1 MNLSLCSTRL
11 SHSVDLQLALDVKK
25 IYCHIAITPPSAPNL
40 QSVSCLDPIASRLS
54 QISSPFS
61 PSTDRFE
68 SRISPYAVDRFLC
81 ARPSVSQTTRYKER
95 HCQWQLEPMVRLED
109 RMYIATSV
117 LLGMSNSAGYVVGKT
132 LLRKVIAKDLS
143 FKPYYKL
150 LSLNDESRRL
160 ENDTISLWARQ
171 DIA

>member
-1 MNLSLCSTRL
+1 
-11 SHSVDLQLALDVKK
+11 
-25 IYCHIAITPPSAPNL
+25 
-40 QSVSCLDPIASRLS
+40 
-54 QISSPFS
+54 
-61 PSTDRFE
+61 
-68 SRISPYAVDRFLC
+68 
-81 ARPSVSQTTRYKER
+81 
-95 HCQWQLEPMVRLED
+95 MVRLED